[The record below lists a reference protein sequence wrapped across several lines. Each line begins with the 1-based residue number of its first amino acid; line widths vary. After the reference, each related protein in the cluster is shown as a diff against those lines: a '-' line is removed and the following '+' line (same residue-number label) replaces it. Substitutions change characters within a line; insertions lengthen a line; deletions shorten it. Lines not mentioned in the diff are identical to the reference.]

1 MNDHIPLPSGDA
13 IEQMDAN
20 GNRYHHIIW
29 PCGIGPFLKRKPAGE
44 ISRSDIFAAV
54 MKSAVSK
61 QQQQLY
67 SYEYKFHVSL
77 GNMFL

>member
-1 MNDHIPLPSGDA
+1 METD
-13 IEQMDAN
+13 
-20 GNRYHHIIW
+20 IITLF
-29 PCGIGPFLKRKPAGE
+29 GLVALVLKRKPAGE

-67 SYEYKFHVSL
+67 SYKYKFHVSL